1 MFRVLFYVFNLKI
14 LLFNDG
20 GCNFDLNFFW
30 WLLKFIL
37 VFDVFWFLD
46 VCFNL
51 YGNVLFNS
59 LYVFLYVDKIDKEK

>member
-1 MFRVLFYVFNLKI
+1 M
-14 LLFNDG
+14 
-20 GCNFDLNFFW
+20 
-30 WLLKFIL
+30 L

-59 LYVFLYVDKIDKEK
+59 LYVFLYVDKIDKEIWF